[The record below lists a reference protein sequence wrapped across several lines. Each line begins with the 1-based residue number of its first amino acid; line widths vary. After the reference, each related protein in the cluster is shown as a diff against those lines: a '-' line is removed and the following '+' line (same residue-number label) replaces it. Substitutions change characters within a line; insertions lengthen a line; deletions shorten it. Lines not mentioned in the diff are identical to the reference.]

1 MSGALNYVLGRLVG
15 RGAFD
20 IPKQIIEVG
29 FRDEWLDRSSPQTL
43 ESKIL
48 NWVIKERVIR
58 DMDLVHGEEILIDLS
73 EIHPYTSDDYA
84 QIYNIPPELTNNR
97 EIVCVSSV
105 SYVPFGQ
112 VVGHRG
118 GSNLAMVPMVSN
130 DLVTASSQL
139 MNSVSAIPNMS
150 TARADLVGYNVVRVT
165 DRQRLQIAYVLR
177 CFVTNDDYLANIVPR
192 AYPDFAKLCILAVKA
207 YLYNKLIVTMGDHF
221 LQRGQELGVFK
232 QVIEGYESANDDY
245 HTFLREV
252 WQGVAHH
259 LDEDNFTRY
268 LQFQIPTGL

>member
-1 MSGALNYVLGRLVG
+1 MSGALTYVLTRLVG

-20 IPKQIIEVG
+20 IPKQLLEVG
-29 FRDEWLDRSSPQTL
+29 FRDDWLDRSSPQTL
-43 ESKIL
+43 ETKIL

-73 EIHPYTSDDYA
+73 QVMPYTADNYA
-84 QIYNIPPELTNNR
+84 QIFNIPPELTNNR

-105 SYVPFGQ
+105 GYVPFGQ

-118 GSNLAMVPMVSN
+118 GSNLSMVPMVSN

-150 TARADLVGYNVVRVT
+150 TARADLVGYNTVRVT
-165 DRQRLQIAYVLR
+165 DKQRLQIAYVLR
-177 CFVTNDDYLANIVPR
+177 CFVTNDDYLSNIVPR
-192 AYPDFAKLCILAVKA
+192 AYPDFAKLAILAVKA
-207 YLYNKLIVTMGDHF
+207 YLYNKLIVETGDHY

-232 QVIEGYESANDDY
+232 QILDKYEDANEQY
-245 HTFLREV
+245 YEFLKET
-252 WQGVAHH
+252 WQAVAHH
-259 LDEDNFTRY
+259 LDEDGFTRF
-268 LQFQIPTGL
+268 LAFQVPIGL